1 MPLDPKAREFI
12 DQMAASGLPPF
23 DALPVPELR
32 ALITSMAALQG
43 EVEPVAQ
50 VDNRHIQGPAGAI
63 PVRIYTPAGKG
74 PFPLLVYFHGGGWV
88 FGNPDSHD
96 GPCRALAN
104 AVPAVVVS
112 VDYRLAP
119 EHPFPAAAD
128 DAFAAA
134 QWASDHAAALNGE
147 ARRLAVA
154 GDSAGGNLA
163 AVVALMARDRG
174 GPKLAMQALIY
185 PVTNAAF
192 DTVSYLEN
200 GNGYFLTRDM
210 MMWFWN
216 HYAASPVARSH
227 AYASPLRANDLSGV
241 APAFVLTAEYDPLRD
256 EGEDYAARLRESGV
270 AVKLHRY
277 DGMFHGFFGMASLF
291 PQAKEAV
298 NEVAENLRAAFGR

>member
-23 DALPVPELR
+23 DAMPIPELR
-32 ALITSMAALQG
+32 ALITSMAAMQG
-43 EVEPVAQ
+43 EAETVAQ
-50 VDNRHIQGPAGAI
+50 VDNRHIAGPAGAI
-63 PVRIYTPAGKG
+63 PVRIYTPAGNG
-74 PFPLLVYFHGGGWV
+74 PFPLLVFFHGGGWV
-88 FGNPDSHD
+88 FGNLDSHD

-104 AVPAVVVS
+104 AVPAVVIS

-128 DAFAAA
+128 DAYAAT
-134 QWASDHAAALNGE
+134 QWAADHAAALNGE

-163 AVVALMARDRG
+163 AVVSLMARDRG
-174 GPKLAMQALIY
+174 GPKLAQQVLIY
-185 PVTNAAF
+185 PVTNATF

-210 MMWFWN
+210 MMFFWN
-216 HYAASPVARSH
+216 QYAASPVARSH
-227 AYASPLRANDLSGV
+227 AYASPLRAPNVAGV
-241 APAFVLTAEYDPLRD
+241 APAFVLTAGYDPLRD
-256 EGEDYAARLRESGV
+256 EGEAYAARLRESGV
-270 AVKLHRY
+270 AVQLRRY
-277 DGMFHGFFGMASLF
+277 DDMFHGFFGMASLF

-298 NEVAENLRAAFGR
+298 KEVAESLRRGLGG

>member
-12 DQMAASGLPPF
+12 DQLDASGMF
-23 DALPVPELR
+23 NIDAMPVGELR
-32 ALITSMAALQG
+32 AM
-43 EVEPVAQ
+43 
-50 VDNRHIQGPAGAI
+50 VDNMSAMQSEKETVAEVVDRHIQGPAGAI
-63 PVRIYTPAGKG
+63 PVRIYTPEGKG
-74 PFPLLVYFHGGGWV
+74 PFPLVVFFHGGGWV
-88 FGNPDSHD
+88 FGSRDSHD
-96 GPCRALAN
+96 GTCRALTN
-104 AVPAVVVS
+104 AIPAVVVS

-128 DAFAAA
+128 DCYAAT
-134 QWASDHAAALNGE
+134 QWAADHAASINGE

-163 AVVALMARDRG
+163 AVVSLMARDRG
-174 GPKLAMQALIY
+174 GPKLAQQVLIY
-185 PVTNAAF
+185 PVTNASF

-256 EGEDYAARLRESGV
+256 EGEAYAARLRESGV
-270 AVKLHRY
+270 AVQLRRY
-277 DGMFHGFFGMASLF
+277 DAMFHGFFGMASLF
-291 PQAKEAV
+291 PQAKEAMG
-298 NEVAENLRAAFGR
+298 EVAGILRAAFGR